1 MFKLD
6 KDKCKRLYKV
16 FNECFDFA
24 NLGMFMIILDETRPF
39 EITLIEKYR
48 EEPHKEYIS
57 DDKKAEIFWE
67 CKSMTVHM
75 LFARKLSLNTIHK
88 IDEHIREA
96 IEVIE
101 KNKDL
106 RK

>member
-1 MFKLD
+1 
-6 KDKCKRLYKV
+6 
-16 FNECFDFA
+16 
-24 NLGMFMIILDETRPF
+24 
-39 EITLIEKYR
+39 
-48 EEPHKEYIS
+48 
-57 DDKKAEIFWE
+57 
-67 CKSMTVHM
+67 MTVHM